1 LLESEKLKMF
11 CCVRVLTG
19 LICHHVSMDSSQ
31 TTVPHPATLSRQ
43 TDYVWRITE
52 LALILVGFALWLLG
66 LESWPGVAVA
76 LLAGSWGA
84 RFVWAAKNV
93 NELERGRLVSK
104 VERLTT
110 RGAHLA
116 LTVALYLSLL
126 EGTTLAVFFLFGT
139 LALILTER
147 VSFMAEKVKT
157 DRSNS
162 E

>member
-1 LLESEKLKMF
+1 
-11 CCVRVLTG
+11 
-19 LICHHVSMDSSQ
+19 MDSSQ
-31 TTVPHPATLSRQ
+31 TTVPRPATLSRQ
-43 TDYVWRITE
+43 TDYGWRVTE
-52 LALILVGFALWLLG
+52 LALIVLGFAFWLLG
-66 LESWPGVAVA
+66 LETWPGVAVA

-84 RFVWAAKNV
+84 RFIWAAKNV
-93 NELERGRLVSK
+93 NELERGRVVSK

-147 VSFMAEKVKT
+147 VSFMAEKVKA
-157 DRSNS
+157 DRSRA

>member
-1 LLESEKLKMF
+1 
-11 CCVRVLTG
+11 
-19 LICHHVSMDSSQ
+19 MDSSQ
-31 TTVPHPATLSRQ
+31 TTAPRPAPLSRQ
-43 TDYVWRITE
+43 TDYLWRISE
-52 LALILVGFALWLLG
+52 LALIVIGFALWLLR
-66 LESWPGVAVA
+66 LESWPGVLVA

-84 RFVWAAKNV
+84 RFIWAAKHV
-93 NELERGRLVSK
+93 NELERGRVVSK

-116 LTVALYLSLL
+116 LTVALYLCLL

-147 VSFMAEKVKT
+147 VSFISERVRAEKVQA
-157 DRSNS
+157 

>member
-1 LLESEKLKMF
+1 MESPQVMTP
-11 CCVRVLTG
+11 R
-19 LICHHVSMDSSQ
+19 
-31 TTVPHPATLSRQ
+31 PATLSRQ
-43 TDYVWRITE
+43 TDYVWRISE
-52 LALILVGFALWLLG
+52 LALIVVGFALWLLN
-66 LESWPGVAVA
+66 LEMLPGIAVA

-84 RFVWAAKNV
+84 RFIWAAKHV
-93 NELERGRLVSK
+93 NEYERGRVVSK

-139 LALILTER
+139 LALILVER
-147 VSFMAEKVKT
+147 VTFMAERIRADKT
-157 DRSNS
+157 AT